1 MTSISAAELKRRENL
16 VKDLANRFGFRGQV
30 EYFHVL
36 SQSGGAQFGLG
47 RTIDDDVLAV
57 YAEAFVR
64 DANPNDFS
72 LAAIVAH
79 ECGHQ
84 VAVRNST
91 LNRWLH
97 SGLTLA
103 SEEVLASIIGSL
115 LVFEVGDHNDLAMKA
130 IHDVIRCG
138 VKREK
143 AKEVVMNLRSVLETI
158 L

>member
-1 MTSISAAELKRRENL
+1 MPVNQPPPISAAELKRRESL
-16 VKDLANRFGFRGQV
+16 VKGLAERFGFRG
-30 EYFHVL
+30 
-36 SQSGGAQFGLG
+36 
-47 RTIDDDVLAV
+47 
-57 YAEAFVR
+57 
-64 DANPNDFS
+64 
-72 LAAIVAH
+72 H

-91 LNRWLH
+91 LKRWLH
-97 SGLTLA
+97 GELPVA

-115 LVFEVGDHNDLAMKA
+115 LVFEVEDHNDLAMKA

-143 AKEVVMNLRSVLETI
+143 AKEVVMNLRSVLEAI